1 MEYQNYKE
9 PHQING
15 KTIESC
21 ESIGAE
27 FGRTYSTYLLLK
39 FTDGTRQLIGGGFN
53 AFSANPTIEEMRKAP
68 KFFSEEDL
76 IKKFGC
82 DERKRRDRA
91 RERKSQAMAQ
101 YERLQ
106 RELGLE
112 VN

>member
-1 MEYQNYKE
+1 MQYQEYEE
-9 PHQING
+9 PYQISG
-15 KTIESC
+15 KTIKSC
-21 ESIGAE
+21 ERIGTE
-27 FGRTYSTYLLLK
+27 YGRTWSTYILLK
-39 FTDGTRQLIGGGFN
+39 FTDGTRQLIGGNFN
-53 AFSANPTIEEMRKAP
+53 VHSPNPTIEEMRKAP

-91 RERKSQAMAQ
+91 RERKSQAMAK